1 MIQNNYFRQQP
12 ILTLGIA
19 RARTIQSK
27 NGIVPLL
34 VIDNSPQYFKLRS
47 FFLEKAQNKVNFM
60 KSIGEDRSA
69 KRHGLRYLDHVL

>member
-12 ILTLGIA
+12 MLSLGLV

-34 VIDNSPQYFKLRS
+34 VIDNSPQYLKLRS
-47 FFLEKAQNKVNFM
+47 FFLKKAVSLPQ
-60 KSIGEDRSA
+60 
-69 KRHGLRYLDHVL
+69 

>member
-34 VIDNSPQYFKLRS
+34 VIDNSPQYLKLRS
-47 FFLEKAQNKVNFM
+47 FFLEKAVSLPQ
-60 KSIGEDRSA
+60 
-69 KRHGLRYLDHVL
+69 